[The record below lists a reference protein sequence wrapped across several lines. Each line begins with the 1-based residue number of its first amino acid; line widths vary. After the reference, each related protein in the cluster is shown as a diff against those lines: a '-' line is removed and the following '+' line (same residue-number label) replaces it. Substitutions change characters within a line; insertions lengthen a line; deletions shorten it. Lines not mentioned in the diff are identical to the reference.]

1 MNLTELVQKL
11 SEAKKKKL
19 QLMNQYQI
27 NLSSI
32 NSEISTISKHL
43 SITNVGLDLEMVNRG
58 MLVIEF
64 GETKGIDE
72 RNKCVNDA
80 ISDLA
85 GGAKKLNERY
95 FGTKDYAHW
104 NDQREDHEYGYGPKH
119 GSIVF
124 RVGLRREYL
133 RKELTPEDIECAIYC
148 LLNINKINE
157 QIKQVA

>member
-64 GETKGIDE
+64 GETKGINE
-72 RNKCVNDA
+72 RNKCVDDA

-124 RVGLRREYL
+124 RVGLRHEFL
-133 RKELTPEDIECAIYC
+133 RKKLTPDDIECAIYC